1 MRSASPILGVT
12 GADGLFNPSFSFYGF
27 SFQFLPSQGFIFTGF
42 DPTSLAI
49 QIGLMILQDLMS
61 CEQSEQILAMRR
73 GQNLCHE
80 IGTYCSKELKLL
92 VAKICIEHTKS
103 YCCYNSR
110 LARIISEQGRA
121 QIGKSWGSP
130 KSPNCSGFT
139 QSEFAAI
146 DFSRIDLSE
155 FMGEVM
161 ANIKMPNIGTMS
173 QQIQTSVQQKM
184 QNYYQR

>member
-1 MRSASPILGVT
+1 V
-12 GADGLFNPSFSFYGF
+12 
-27 SFQFLPSQGFIFTGF
+27 
-42 DPTSLAI
+42 
-49 QIGLMILQDLMS
+49 
-61 CEQSEQILAMRR
+61 
-73 GQNLCHE
+73 
-80 IGTYCSKELKLL
+80 
-92 VAKICIEHTKS
+92 
-103 YCCYNSR
+103 
-110 LARIISEQGRA
+110 
-121 QIGKSWGSP
+121 GSP